1 MLNNVEIEIS
11 GFKYKY
17 HPIKQLAI
25 DIYGYDSRTM
35 VSEYSFH
42 NYITLYGLYYH
53 PLFKNITYMGTRTNF
68 DNVTI
73 ELKDQ
78 IKNSVDLELK
88 KIFLNCKSTI
98 LEKLFNRFRENRPNN
113 KKLATIA
120 INCFESQTA
129 FSNVKKNNLIMM
141 DNTLIKKYCDDN
153 KDLKFLVENNFHKT
167 TKIIDWQLYFSD
179 IHVIEKK
186 SFFDFMKF

>member
-113 KKLATIA
+113 KKLATMTAVRPPARFGA
-120 INCFESQTA
+120 IKFKGNKVSYFKEKS
-129 FSNVKKNNLIMM
+129 
-141 DNTLIKKYCDDN
+141 KYQQ
-153 KDLKFLVENNFHKT
+153 
-167 TKIIDWQLYFSD
+167 I
-179 IHVIEKK
+179 
-186 SFFDFMKF
+186 